1 MGLVLLFPAAG
12 LRGGGAVIGLVVAR
26 RGAGVIGGFAFVA
39 AIRVAP
45 GSQDMAMVGKAIE
58 QRRGELLVAENLD
71 PLAESQVGGD
81 DSGAPLVALREQV
94 RAARRPC
101 AKTA

>member
-12 LRGGGAVIGLVVAR
+12 LRGGGAVVVAR

-58 QRRGELLVAENLD
+58 QRRSELLVAENLD

-81 DSGAPLVALREQV
+81 DSGAPQL
-94 RAARRPC
+94 C
-101 AKTA
+101 ASSSAKRF